1 MHRVV
6 SRVLALTAQ
15 QLAQRVKPVT
25 QLIARISFLMAFLM
39 IRVSLRLLPRG
50 LPRHQP
56 RPAWPRILVSSSQLS
71 SLRASLRISAGKQS
85 SSRLTSWCLTLWEC
99 PLKHVLKQYCHTRS
113 ASLNGLIDV
122 RFLAVG
128 VISERRKST
137 GIRSQRNLSYIFP
150 SYRQGLALHRFKKP
164 ADGLTIGWRPADA
177 D

>member
-1 MHRVV
+1 
-6 SRVLALTAQ
+6 
-15 QLAQRVKPVT
+15 
-25 QLIARISFLMAFLM
+25 MAFLM
-39 IRVSLRLLPRG
+39 IRVSLRLLPALLPRG

-56 RPAWPRILVSSSQLS
+56 RPAWPRILVSSSLRA
-71 SLRASLRISAGKQS
+71 SLAASLRISAGKQS

-150 SYRQGLALHRFKKP
+150 SYWQGLALHRFKKP